1 MLFIVQLPK
10 DVDTLTQYKKDMG
23 KIKCIT
29 FDKAAQD
36 ALSEHIKEKMREDR
50 DKFRQGLIKCPY
62 CDRWYSKND
71 IEAVR
76 LHHDCKIAYQ
86 YGY

>member
-1 MLFIVQLPK
+1 
-10 DVDTLTQYKKDMG
+10 MG

-29 FDKAAQD
+29 FDKSAQD
-36 ALSEHIKEKMREDR
+36 ALPEHIKEKMSEDR
-50 DKFRQGLIKCPY
+50 RKAYKGIIKCPY
-62 CDRWYSKND
+62 CDRWYSKHD

>member
-1 MLFIVQLPK
+1 
-10 DVDTLTQYKKDMG
+10 MG

-29 FDKAAQD
+29 FDKSAQD
-36 ALSEHIKEKMREDR
+36 ALSEHIKRKAC
-50 DKFRQGLIKCPY
+50 KGIIKCPY
-62 CDRWYSKND
+62 CDRWYSKYD